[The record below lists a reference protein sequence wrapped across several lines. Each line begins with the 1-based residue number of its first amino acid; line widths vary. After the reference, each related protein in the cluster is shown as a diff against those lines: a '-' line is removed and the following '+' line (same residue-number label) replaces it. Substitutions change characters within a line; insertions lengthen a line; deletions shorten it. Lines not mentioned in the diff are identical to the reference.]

1 MRVHK
6 QRRLGLALGAAAML
20 VPAGLAVAG
29 PSPFAGPPSS
39 ATLDKQVTVGVDVSA
54 RTWKLGG
61 FSGLFP
67 LDDAGR
73 RFVSLTDR
81 GPNNDL
87 TCDGVAGREIFV
99 PAYAPRLIYFTVD
112 KGKIEL
118 DKVKPMKVGT
128 ALASGLANLPGDE
141 ASYST
146 TCRTLPN
153 DPFGVDSEG
162 VAVDPRSGGHDG
174 PFGHFARH
182 GDRRGHAAHAD
193 WSRDTTLWLADEYR
207 PSIIRARGN
216 GELESRLVPQGA
228 TGDAYAAEIAQV
240 KADSGNGLDVIRG
253 FPAIVGDRFRHNRG
267 FEDVALQQFRG
278 RTYVYTALQSPME
291 NPDRVTRDSLA
302 IRVFRVDVTNAA
314 HPVVDREWVSLLE
327 VNPSRKKPLADK
339 VSAIWPA
346 GPDKLL
352 IEERDDTVTNDPTAV
367 TRIWK
372 VDFTRATNL
381 LGGSYDN
388 AATTP
393 TLEQQYVPATNG
405 VVPANPVGVAPG
417 AKSLCIDVAQTL
429 TASGLVNVK
438 LEGMSLVRQGG
449 KTVLA
454 MVDDNDFDLAH
465 VTDPGANPN
474 PLATQI
480 DFVPLPRSCGL

>member
-1 MRVHK
+1 VRN
-6 QRRLGLALGAAAML
+6 RRTRRIGLALGTAAAL

-29 PSPFAGPPSS
+29 PNPFTAPGS
-39 ATLDKQVTVGVDVSA
+39 AALDKRITVGMDVSG

-67 LDDAGR
+67 LDSAGK

-99 PAYAPRLIYFTVD
+99 PAFAPRLVYFTVAN
-112 KGKIEL
+112 GKVKL
-118 DKVKPMKVGT
+118 DKVKPMRVGT
-128 ALASGLANLPGDE
+128 QLASGLANLPGDE
-141 ASYST
+141 ASFST

-162 VAVDPRSGGHDG
+162 VVVDPRTGG
-174 PFGHFARH
+174 
-182 GDRRGHAAHAD
+182 AHA
-193 WSRDTTLWLADEYR
+193 WGRDTRLWIADEYR
-207 PSIIRARGN
+207 PSIIRAQGN
-216 GELESRLVPQGA
+216 GELESRLVPGGA
-228 TGDAYAAEIAQV
+228 TGDAYAAEVAQEE
-240 KADSGNGLDVIRG
+240 ANSDNGIDVIRG

-267 FEDVALQQFRG
+267 FEDVVLQQFRG
-278 RTYVYTALQSPME
+278 RTYLYTALQSPME

-302 IRVFRVDVTNAA
+302 IRVFRIDVTSAA
-314 HPVVDREWVSLLE
+314 HPHVDREWVTLLE
-327 VNPSRKKPLADK
+327 VNPARKKPLADK
-339 VSAIWPA
+339 ISSILPA

-381 LGGSYDN
+381 LGGVYDD
-388 AATTP
+388 ASTTP
-393 TLEQQYVPATNG
+393 TLESQYVPTTSG
-405 VVPANPVGVAPG
+405 VVPADPAGVKPG
-417 AKSLCIDVAQTL
+417 AKTLCIDVARAL
-429 TASGLVNVK
+429 TDNGLVNVK
-438 LEGMSLVRQGG
+438 LEGMSLVKQPSLPG

-465 VTDPGANPN
+465 QVDPVGSPAS
-474 PLATQI
+474 LATQL
-480 DFVPLPRSCGL
+480 DFLPLPRSCGL

>member
-1 MRVHK
+1 VRVHK
-6 QRRLGLALGAAAML
+6 KRLGLVLGAAAAL

-29 PSPFAGPPSS
+29 PAPGGTPSS

-54 RTWKLGG
+54 RSWKLGG

-67 LDDAGR
+67 LDDSGK

-87 TCDGVAGREIFV
+87 TCGGVAGREIFV
-99 PAYAPRLIYFTVD
+99 PAFAPRLVYFSVEH
-112 KGKIEL
+112 GEIEL

-162 VAVDPRSGGHDG
+162 VAIDPRSHVD
-174 PFGHFARH
+174 H
-182 GDRRGHAAHAD
+182 RRPWG
-193 WSRDTTLWLADEYR
+193 RDTTLWMADEYR
-207 PSIIRARGN
+207 PSIIRAQAN
-216 GELESRLVPQGA
+216 GELESRLVPKGA
-228 TGDAYAAEIAQV
+228 TGDAYAAEVAQAQ
-240 KADSGNGLDVIRG
+240 ADSGNGLDVIRG

-267 FEDVALQQFRG
+267 FEDVAIQQFRG
-278 RTYVYTALQSPME
+278 RTYVYSALQSPME
-291 NPDRVTRDSLA
+291 NPDATTRDSLA
-302 IRVFRVDVTNAA
+302 IRVFRVDVTNAR
-314 HPVVDREWVSLLE
+314 HPVVDREWISLLQ
-327 VNPSRKKPLADK
+327 VNPSKKKPLADK
-339 VSAIWPA
+339 VSSILPA

-367 TRIWK
+367 TRLWK
-372 VDFTRATNL
+372 VDFTRATDL
-381 LGGSYDN
+381 LGGRWDDEAVN
-388 AATTP
+388 P
-393 TLEQQYVPATNG
+393 TLEQQYIPTTSG
-405 VVPANPVGVAPG
+405 VVPADPRGVVPG

-429 TASGLVNVK
+429 TADGLVNVK

-449 KTVLA
+449 RTMLA

-465 VTDPGANPN
+465 QVDPVASPSS
-474 PLATQI
+474 LATQL
-480 DFVPLPRSCGL
+480 DVVPLPRSCGL